1 VGDVLRPVGSRRR
14 IAGTAGLRAALWA
27 GAALLLLNPIQ
38 AFAEFEIPEVDGEKG
53 GLEMEY
59 RGAQHWGYPR
69 PDEDGD
75 IDALRQSHEVEIQ
88 YAIAD
93 WWMVRITPNFEE
105 PADDE
110 IDIFTVGVETQ
121 FVLVPRKGG
130 KFGLALMAGYEPA
143 DWFVDVDDPDE
154 VEFGPVAE
162 FAIHKWLLT
171 LNPRIADQEE
181 LGFEYAAQLQYR
193 FAAHWSGAVMAFGE
207 IEELAHTGPFNAQTH
222 AIGPSLYWFQSAAE
236 EEETFEGE
244 RKAEWSAG
252 LGTLFGLTSQTAD
265 VTLRATLRMEY

>member
-1 VGDVLRPVGSRRR
+1 M
-14 IAGTAGLRAALWA
+14 AAY
-27 GAALLLLNPIQ
+27 
-38 AFAEFEIPEVDGEKG
+38 AEFEIPEVDGEKG

-93 WWMVRITPNFEE
+93 WWMIRATPNYEQ
-105 PADDE
+105 PAGDE
-110 IDIFTVGVETQ
+110 IDIFTVGIETQ

-130 KFGLALMAGYEPA
+130 SFGLAVMAGYEPS

-154 VEFGPVAE
+154 FEFGPVAE
-162 FAIHKWLLT
+162 FANRKWLLT
-171 LNPRIADQEE
+171 LNPRIADEEE

-207 IEELAHTGPFNAQTH
+207 IEELAHTGPFNTQTH
-222 AIGPSLYWFQSAAE
+222 AIGPSLYWFSSVDGE
-236 EEETFEGE
+236 LEETDKLE